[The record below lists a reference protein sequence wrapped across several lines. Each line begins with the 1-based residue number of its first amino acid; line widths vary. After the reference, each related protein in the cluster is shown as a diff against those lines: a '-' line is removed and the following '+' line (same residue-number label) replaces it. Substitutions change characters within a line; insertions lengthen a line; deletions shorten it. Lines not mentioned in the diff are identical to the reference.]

1 MFNWSK
7 DKTDLQKLQKQYCRL
22 MKSAYNLAIKN
33 KEKSDRLHDEAN
45 QVLAEIKKIEHP
57 L

>member
-7 DKTDLQKLQKQYCRL
+7 DKTDLKKLQKQYCRL

-45 QVLAEIKKIEHP
+45 QILAEIKKIEHQ
-57 L
+57 